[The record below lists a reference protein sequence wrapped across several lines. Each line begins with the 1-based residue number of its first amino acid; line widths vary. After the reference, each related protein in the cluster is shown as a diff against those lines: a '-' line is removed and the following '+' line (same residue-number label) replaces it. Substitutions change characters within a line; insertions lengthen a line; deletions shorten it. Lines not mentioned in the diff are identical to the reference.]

1 MKRILSILIMC
12 SFLIPQDPCVGEC
25 FSDEEVQNIEL
36 HITTLEQSDS
46 LNVLEI
52 TNLKEQIDLYQKWHQ
67 NDSLWISLQK
77 EKISL
82 LDERILLYEDLV
94 KVVEPKWYE
103 NKWLWFGLGIVTT
116 SGAIHLA
123 GQISD

>member
-67 NDSLWISLQK
+67 NDSLWISLQTQ
-77 EKISL
+77 KIDL
-82 LDERILLYEDLV
+82 LDERILLYKDLV
-94 KVVEPKWYE
+94 KEVEPKWYE
-103 NKWLWFGLGIVTT
+103 NKWLWFGFGVVLTT
-116 SGAIHLA
+116 QSIKLTGELA
-123 GQISD
+123 D

>member
-1 MKRILSILIMC
+1 MKIILLILIMF

-52 TNLKEQIDLYQKWHQ
+52 TNLKEQIELYQKWHQ
-67 NDSLWISLQK
+67 NDSLWISLQT

-82 LDERILLYEDLV
+82 LDERIILYKDLV
-94 KVVEPKWYE
+94 KEVEPKWYD
-103 NKWLWFGLGIVTT
+103 NKWLWFGMGIVLTT
-116 SGAIHLA
+116 QSIKLA
-123 GQISD
+123 GDLAD